1 MDALKWRAASGTAA
15 YRQLGA
21 VCQALRQPASLP
33 CWYRPGKTGPR
44 RGDRAADGVFEPT
57 PRSNAQQEV
66 TSRPAGR
73 LVADGE
79 GLDAFLE
86 RAQAR
91 ERGGLARRPTHA

>member
-1 MDALKWRAASGTAA
+1 MACSTRHGRVPPVGGGVPGPAPARFAPVLAQA
-15 YRQLGA
+15 RQDRP
-21 VCQALRQPASLP
+21 QARRP
-33 CWYRPGKTGPR
+33 CR
-44 RGDRAADGVFEPT
+44 RGVFYPT
-57 PRSNAQQEV
+57 PRSNAPQEA

-91 ERGGLARRPTHA
+91 ELGGLARRPTHA

>member
-1 MDALKWRAASGTAA
+1 MDALKWCAAPGTAA
-15 YRQLGA
+15 YRQWGA

-33 CWYRPGKTGPR
+33 GWHRPGRTGPR
-44 RGDRAADGVFEPT
+44 RGDRAAEGVFYPT
-57 PRSNAQQEV
+57 PRSNAPQEA

-91 ERGGLARRPTHA
+91 ELGGLARRPTHA

>member
-1 MDALKWRAASGTAA
+1 MDALKWCAAPGTAA
-15 YRQLGA
+15 YRQWGA

-33 CWYRPGKTGPR
+33 CWHRPGRTRPQAR
-44 RGDRAADGVFEPT
+44 RPCREGVFYPT
-57 PRSNAQQEV
+57 PRSNAPQEA

-86 RAQAR
+86 RAQAL
-91 ERGGLARRPTHA
+91 ELGGLAR